1 MEFKLSDTPKEV
13 TARRGAE
20 QGTLV
25 DEAYE
30 SLRHK
35 ILHNELPPGTTALEA
50 EIAADLGMSRTPVRE
65 ALIRLEQEDLVEI
78 LPRRG
83 IRVVPV
89 TLRDLREI
97 NEVLACL
104 EVQAVERVAARRLS
118 TAEIATLDEAIAA
131 MDAAL
136 EAEDMDAWAAADFR
150 FHTRLI
156 ELCGNRHLVRT
167 AMQFLDKAHRARILT
182 LPLRRKPVY
191 SNSNHA
197 AVVEAIRRG
206 DPETAR
212 EIHLAHKRRWTRE
225 LDEIT
230 ARHAIAETSD
240 D

>member
-1 MEFKLSDTPKEV
+1 MDNAVDAGP
-13 TARRGAE
+13 RRGPE

-30 SLRHK
+30 SLRRK
-35 ILHNELPPGTTALEA
+35 ILHNELAPGTTALEA
-50 EIAADLGMSRTPVRE
+50 EIAASLGMSRTPVRE

-83 IRVVPV
+83 IRVKPV

-104 EVQAVERVAARRLS
+104 EVQAVERVASRLLS
-118 TAEIATLDEAIAA
+118 PAEIGALDDAIAA

-150 FHTRLI
+150 FHRSLV
-156 ELCGNRHLVRT
+156 ELCGNRHLMRT
-167 AMQFLDKAHRARILT
+167 ARQFLDKAHRARLLT
-182 LPLRRKPVY
+182 LPLRSKPVY

-197 AVVEAIRRG
+197 AVVEAIRRR
-206 DPETAR
+206 DPQTAR
-212 EIHLAHKRRWTRE
+212 EIHLAHKRRWSNE

-230 ARHAIAETSD
+230 ARHPIAEQD
-240 D
+240 DD